1 MVCAACA
8 IPSHTKLSRQW
19 PRPTAGIERLNDPV
33 EMILNEAPTGLVSDN
48 LQDFTTEHIMSY
60 DRRGF

>member
-1 MVCAACA
+1 
-8 IPSHTKLSRQW
+8 
-19 PRPTAGIERLNDPV
+19 
-33 EMILNEAPTGLVSDN
+33 MILNEAPTGLVSDN